1 MKQLFGNYLGLCVNN
16 NDPEKRGRVQ
26 VFIPHLMPAMYENW
40 NELGEDVKL
49 VCLGDNLPDSLPPDI
64 LDKLIK
70 ILPWAESASPILG
83 TSSPGNLIT
92 QAAGAVAGAVG
103 AAAGAVGSYF
113 NQSPVP
119 EPIESG
125 GASGIGSEGG
135 LLNEAL
141 KYAGSDGLGQ
151 TVRGRLT
158 TPGAKGGGACGR
170 GTIAVVGALTNN
182 RAFQQGSAGGNAKDY
197 SVGRSAPSDRFAQ
210 SGIYQPRQAV
220 GANYLNDPSQW
231 RVGDVIASAGGAN
244 GHIQVWTGKQWV
256 SDFQQ
261 GNRILQSSYNNFT
274 LHRLN
279 PNGVAAVNA
288 RSELLGGLTGG
299 TGAAEQPQTGIEN
312 ASASSGPA
320 AVTPH
325 QDPNPVGDPEAAP
338 TQWGNIANP
347 ETQTT
352 GAPVSGVPAG
362 ATSSITGINSN
373 MSPAFKAQYERAFN
387 ALNGSRFVG
396 TVPKDGAK
404 YGITTGSREEWA
416 HFMTRLASTESGF
429 NPNVQADIN
438 GIKPGQRGYNGDSQS
453 FGLYQMG
460 RSQFRTYGG
469 GGNVYN
475 PNDNTNAFVKYAESM
490 YFGGGSY
497 GRGGGTNSIAG
508 KSGGQWLGLAAAYGP
523 LRKITTGKQNKNES
537 QLLAGNI
544 SASERQTGNYTS
556 PPPSAETAAEATA
569 VANSGSMVNRTDG
582 NGPTAV
588 LNLNNMAKGVFTYP
602 AAGALLWVFFRE
614 GNPLFPVYFAANYGA
629 AEWSS
634 AYRTSSPAPGYQPTP
649 VDESLITSTGGMM
662 NLNGVGGLRWEDTN
676 SPLDRTQ
683 DTKSIML
690 FGHDGSNIYLR
701 DGYNQY
707 YSKFDRRDQ
716 VEGDRFETTL
726 GFKEDWVQGDSNE
739 VVMGDLFV
747 KVGNVSPPCV
757 NAVERIQ
764 QIIGEIMQPLAESGS
779 GGGSGGSRSTGSS
792 SDISKGPFPT
802 PSEVLESQSKGLSEV
817 ASQPNVARAV
827 AASSAAAGV
836 NVSLAQADRYAK
848 AANAAYNVTKR
859 AATATVKVVND
870 FVSGGGSSLEER
882 AK

>member
-83 TSSPGNLIT
+83 TSSPGNLLT
-92 QAAGAVAGAVG
+92 QAAGAVG
-103 AAAGAVGSYF
+103 AAVGAVGSFF

-119 EPIESG
+119 EPISTTSIGNES
-125 GASGIGSEGG
+125 A
-135 LLNEAL
+135 LLNEAK
-141 KYAGSDGLGQ
+141 KYAGGGTLGEK
-151 TVRGRLT
+151 VRNNLNGTRGT
-158 TPGAKGGGACGR
+158 GACAR
-170 GTIAVVGALTNN
+170 GTVAVIGAMTNN
-182 RAFQQGSAGGNAKDY
+182 SRFTQGTAGGNA
-197 SVGRSAPSDRFAQ
+197 SDFGLNGGLSFTS
-210 SGIYQPRQAV
+210 SGIYNPKQSLPS
-220 GANYLNDPSQW
+220 NYLNDSSQW
-231 RVGDVIASAGGAN
+231 RVGDVVASGGGSKGY
-244 GHIQVWTGKQWV
+244 GHIQVWTGSQWV

-261 GNRILQSSYNNFT
+261 GNRVLQGGYSGFA
-274 LHRLN
+274 LHRMN
-279 PNGVAAVNA
+279 AQGEAALQA
-288 RSELLGGLTGG
+288 RGSLFGGFGG
-299 TGAAEQPQTGIEN
+299 EQPQAQEGVEN

-325 QDPNPVGDPEAAP
+325 QDPNPVGDPEANP

-347 ETQTT
+347 EVQTT
-352 GAPVSGVPAG
+352 GTTELSG
-362 ATSSITGINSN
+362 TGSVVGKNPN
-373 MSPAFKAQYERAFN
+373 MSPAFSAQYDRVFN
-387 ALNGSRFVG
+387 SLNGSKFIG

-404 YGITTGSREEWA
+404 YGITTGSQAEWA
-416 HFMTRLASTESGF
+416 HMFTRLASVESGF
-429 NPNVQADIN
+429 NPNTAADIN
-438 GIKPGQRGYNGDSQS
+438 GLRKGQLTS
-453 FGLYQMG
+453 FGVYQLG
-460 RSQFRTYGG
+460 SAQFKTYGG
-469 GGNVYN
+469 GNIYD

-490 YFGGGSY
+490 YFGEGTY
-497 GRGGGTNSIAG
+497 GRGGGTNTIAG
-508 KSGGQWLGLAAAYGP
+508 KSGNQWLGLAAAYGP
-523 LRKITTGKQNKNES
+523 LRRASTGSQNKNES
-537 QLLAGNI
+537 QLLAENI
-544 SASERQTGNYTS
+544 SASERQTGSYTQ
-556 PPPSAETAAEATA
+556 PPPGSEEFAT
-569 VANSGSMVNRTDG
+569 ANSGSMINRTDG

-629 AEWSS
+629 SEWSS
-634 AYRTSSPAPGYQPTP
+634 AYRTSSPAPGYQPAP
-649 VDESLITSTGGMM
+649 VDDSLITSTGGMM

-707 YSKFDRRDQ
+707 FSKFDRRDQ

-739 VVMGDLFV
+739 VVVGDLFV

-764 QIIGEIMQPLAESGS
+764 QIIGEIMQPLAES
-779 GGGSGGSRSTGSS
+779 
-792 SDISKGPFPT
+792 
-802 PSEVLESQSKGLSEV
+802 
-817 ASQPNVARAV
+817 N
-827 AASSAAAGV
+827 
-836 NVSLAQADRYAK
+836 
-848 AANAAYNVTKR
+848 
-859 AATATVKVVND
+859 
-870 FVSGGGSSLEER
+870 GGGSSGSGSSASSPTQNNAPAAGRNSSFDIKQLKEQFDKETTPPSR
-882 AK
+882 AGRTAPSRQRNVTQPEVKTTNINPKNYNTGGGRYNARRTTTN